1 MGFED
6 WSAVY
11 RRHESQPV
19 DRFKN
24 KSRLLKAFGPNAVRV
39 YNSFDGQKSAMQIQ
53 SELEMSPQEFS
64 QMLGFMLENE
74 MLSQEGN
81 APTPLPGEQPAYAY
95 RQQIHGKEEEHH
107 YSPMEKAIL
116 EQYGQSGLNVYSLI
130 DGERTAE
137 QILHETGISETRLVE
152 ILEFMNKKGIIK
164 LERPAT
170 APSHRPAEAISGG
183 FVNSS
188 ARQPAFSPQ
197 APPSAQG
204 FSSASSP
211 RHGYPSMRTPPAGI
225 SPPPMRRRAMPG
237 KRMPTTIPN
246 YNAKSEDDSI
256 GFKPMVEESGSSSL
270 PQSAFSDE
278 MVPIDIPLIPKKL
291 SFLKKAQLKTSLSIA
306 SRTMHAP
313 FLDLLDNN
321 SDFVQISIRSG
332 IPLKTLDMFFAKL
345 GKDGLLQFRQLDRE
359 EVRKR
364 YGDDGLAVYKKYG
377 RDGIL
382 IYQLIGKAE
391 SLKKIVEQSHLNVDR
406 AADIIVFV
414 NQMLGLEASI
424 DRETVK
430 KYLAQ
435 KN

>member
-6 WSAVY
+6 WSAVF

-24 KSRLLKAFGPNAVRV
+24 KSRLLKAFGPNAVRA

-64 QMLGFMLENE
+64 QMVSFMLENE

-81 APTPLPGEQPAYAY
+81 AQSPLPGEQPAYAY

-164 LERPAT
+164 LERPAS

-183 FVNSS
+183 FTTPS
-188 ARQPAFSPQ
+188 ARQPASPSQ
-197 APPSAQG
+197 GSG
-204 FSSASSP
+204 FSAAASP
-211 RHGYPSMRTPPAGI
+211 PPGYPSMLTPPEGAPGV
-225 SPPPMRRRAMPG
+225 RRRAMPG
-237 KRMPTTIPN
+237 KRIPTTIPN
-246 YNAKSEDDSI
+246 YNAKTEDDSI
-256 GFKPMVEESGSSSL
+256 GFKPMVETSGTHQI
-270 PQSAFSDE
+270 PQSAFSEE
-278 MVPIDIPLIPKKL
+278 MVPIDIPLIPKNL
-291 SFLKKAQLKTSLSIA
+291 PFLKKAHLKTALSIA
-306 SRTMHAP
+306 SRTMGAP

-321 SDFVQISIRSG
+321 SDFVQISIRSK
-332 IPLKTLDMFFAKL
+332 IPLKKLDMFFAKL

-391 SLKKIVEQSHLNVDR
+391 SLKKIVEQSRLDSDR

-414 NQMLGLEASI
+414 NHVLGLEAQL

-430 KYLAQ
+430 KYLSQ
-435 KN
+435 KT

>member
-1 MGFED
+1 
-6 WSAVY
+6 
-11 RRHESQPV
+11 
-19 DRFKN
+19 
-24 KSRLLKAFGPNAVRV
+24 
-39 YNSFDGQKSAMQIQ
+39 
-53 SELEMSPQEFS
+53 
-64 QMLGFMLENE
+64 
-74 MLSQEGN
+74 
-81 APTPLPGEQPAYAY
+81 
-95 RQQIHGKEEEHH
+95 
-107 YSPMEKAIL
+107 
-116 EQYGQSGLNVYSLI
+116 
-130 DGERTAE
+130 
-137 QILHETGISETRLVE
+137 
-152 ILEFMNKKGIIK
+152 
-164 LERPAT
+164 
-170 APSHRPAEAISGG
+170 
-183 FVNSS
+183 
-188 ARQPAFSPQ
+188 
-197 APPSAQG
+197 
-204 FSSASSP
+204 
-211 RHGYPSMRTPPAGI
+211 
-225 SPPPMRRRAMPG
+225 
-237 KRMPTTIPN
+237 
-246 YNAKSEDDSI
+246 
-256 GFKPMVEESGSSSL
+256 VEESGSSSL